1 MGRAYPGLAV
11 ASYHT
16 DTLLDVIAASI
27 LYTLPDDTD
36 WDAMRTLQRERSRL
50 YVGMPGLRS
59 KAFVV
64 DPASRRYGGL
74 YVWQSRG
81 ALDDFLQG
89 DIVAGLVARFG
100 RPEVRVFEVPVL
112 IEESVVTAV

>member
-1 MGRAYPGLAV
+1 MRAYPGLAV
-11 ASYHT
+11 PSCRA
-16 DTLLDVIAASI
+16 DTLPDVIAASI
-27 LYTLPDDTD
+27 LYTLPEDTD
-36 WDAMRTLQRERSRL
+36 WEAMRSVQRERSTL

-74 YVWQSRG
+74 YVWESRA

-112 IEESVVTAV
+112 IEESVVTTP